1 MKERGK
7 RLVQYVP
14 DYTVFDLETTGISAY
29 TDNIIEISAIKVKNG
44 IVQDTFSTLVNP
56 ERPIP
61 LQATRVNGITDE
73 MVANAPCIRETMAA
87 FLEFVGKD
95 ILVGHNIQSF
105 DMKFIYREVEALFQD
120 TISNDF
126 IDTLYMARKCLPEL
140 QHHRLTDLAFYFG
153 INSEGAHRA
162 LNDCVM
168 NQKCFEEM
176 AKLQKDTDVFV
187 CPKCGGEMIR
197 RNGRY
202 GEFWG
207 CGNFP
212 RCRYT
217 QNI

>member
-1 MKERGK
+1 MR
-7 RLVQYVP
+7 
-14 DYTVFDLETTGISAY
+14 
-29 TDNIIEISAIKVKNG
+29 
-44 IVQDTFSTLVNP
+44 
-56 ERPIP
+56 
-61 LQATRVNGITDE
+61 
-73 MVANAPCIRETMAA
+73 
-87 FLEFVGKD
+87 FVGED

-105 DMKFIYREVEALFQD
+105 DMKFIYREVEELFQE
-120 TISNDF
+120 TVSNDF

-140 QHHRLTDLAFYFG
+140 KHHRLTDLAEHFG
-153 INSEGAHRA
+153 ISSKGAHRA

-176 AKLQKDTDVFV
+176 AKLQKKSVVFV

-212 RCRYT
+212 KCRYT